1 MKKYSNSMPRK
12 VRELI
17 RELETAGFVNRGG
30 RGSHRNFVHPKV
42 ARPVTLAG
50 PEGSDAKAY
59 QEKAVRSA
67 IREARR

>member
-1 MKKYSNSMPRK
+1 MPRK

-17 RELETAGFVNRGG
+17 RELEAAGFGNRGG

-50 PEGSDAKAY
+50 AEGGDAKAY

-67 IREARR
+67 IREAQS